1 MSNLII
7 EGILDLDEIKYLQE
21 IKDHTKYKIKYI
33 KEYVK
38 KWLNVAINK
47 TNKVEFIDAMC
58 NAGVYAHN
66 ICTTS
71 LEVIQIF
78 NYYALNNRNKNFY
91 VYLNDL
97 DTKKINIYK
106 KIIYFNKAKICGNL
120 KICFSNDDVID
131 YLNKK
136 KQSYKNYNEAMT
148 LLYVDPYNFGINN
161 LIKTITSFV
170 DNVYCELIFNF
181 FSSDI
186 NRNSINETAKEKKE
200 SIRNEIK
207 GFIPFYNPDEM
218 DAITVLDLLQQEIKK
233 TKNIKYSFAYQ
244 FRNSKNVPLY
254 YIVYFTPNVRGIE
267 LLKDTIWDVFEGD
280 DNYYSKNRKQDHR
293 FQNLFGETLIDYNI
307 QRHVFIA
314 IKLLEKSC
322 RYNMFTYSDVNTI
335 ILEKTIL
342 NKSHIIKNILKPLIK
357 KGIIEKMNIVNKNNY
372 TEDSYRWCDNETS

>member
-58 NAGVYAHN
+58 NAGVYAHS

-78 NYYALNNRNKNFY
+78 NYYALNNRNINFY

-106 KIIYFNKAKICGNL
+106 KIIHFNKEKICRNL

-314 IKLLEKSC
+314 IELLEKSC